1 MLKNHS
7 NRRALLALLVVTVIW
22 GWTFTWM
29 KTAIVT
35 ATAVMGDQ
43 MPFIVGVFM
52 TVRFLLAALMMP
64 LLLPG
69 ARRGIRMWAVW
80 SDGGVLAVIL
90 LGGFLLQ
97 MFALDEVD
105 PAVSAFLTSLYVAFT
120 AVIIALKD
128 RRLPGGVA
136 LAGVA
141 LVSVGA
147 AFISGPPQISFGNA
161 EWLTVLCAVLFA
173 AHIVMTD
180 TVTRRSPPLAVAFT
194 TFVWVGLG
202 SAGLLCSQLAG
213 PLGWESILLLLS
225 QPDFL
230 QPVLLA
236 SVLGTFVALSLL
248 TNYQKHLDPVRA
260 AILYSLEPVWAA
272 IIAVSLGSAQLDH
285 WLLFGGGLLLAGN
298 LWMEVWPRLRAKIET

>member
-1 MLKNHS
+1 MKNHS
-7 NRRALLALLVVTVIW
+7 NRRALVALLVVTVIW

-35 ATAVMGDQ
+35 ATAVVGDQ
-43 MPFIVGVFM
+43 LPFIVGVFM

-64 LLLPG
+64 LMLPG
-69 ARRGIRMWAVW
+69 ARRGIRTRAVW

-97 MFALDEVD
+97 MFALDDVD

-120 AVIIALKD
+120 AVLIALKE

-141 LVSVGA
+141 VVSVGA
-147 AFISGPPQISFGNA
+147 AFISGPPQISFGKA

-180 TVTRRSPPLAVAFT
+180 AVTRRSPPLAVAFT

-213 PLGWESILLLLS
+213 PLGWESIVLLLS

-248 TNYQKHLDPVRA
+248 TNYQKQLDPVRA

-272 IIAVSLGSAQLDH
+272 IIAVSLGSAQLDG

>member
-1 MLKNHS
+1 LKNHS
-7 NRRALLALLVVTVIW
+7 NRRALVALLVVTVIW

-35 ATAVMGDQ
+35 ATAVVGDQ
-43 MPFIVGVFM
+43 LPFIVGVFM

-64 LLLPG
+64 LMLPG
-69 ARRGIRMWAVW
+69 ARRGIRTRAVW

-97 MFALDEVD
+97 MFALDDVD

-120 AVIIALKD
+120 AVLIALKE

-141 LVSVGA
+141 VVSVGA
-147 AFISGPPQISFGNA
+147 AFISGPPQISFGKA

-180 TVTRRSPPLAVAFT
+180 AVTRRSPPLAVAFT

-213 PLGWESILLLLS
+213 PLGWESIVLLLS

-248 TNYQKHLDPVRA
+248 TNYQKQLDPVRA

-272 IIAVSLGSAQLDH
+272 IIAVSLGSAQLDG